1 MDITYILSQIFVI
14 IQYIFIITTYQV
26 KTKKQII
33 IFNTLGALSAIISF
47 LCLKAY
53 SGCMMSLVSIFRNI
67 LFFRIKEKDKSKLVI
82 VLILLFILTIFTY
95 NGILSL
101 MPSIG
106 TLLYTLSVWQ
116 NDTKIYKKY
125 GVLIEMSWFLYFI
138 YIKSLFG
145 IVLEGIS
152 LISIMIGLK
161 REKNKYNARTY

>member
-1 MDITYILSQIFVI
+1 MGITYTLSQVFVI

-26 KTKKQII
+26 KTKRQII
-33 IFNTLGALSAIISF
+33 IFNTLAATSAIISF
-47 LCLKAY
+47 LCLEAY
-53 SGCMMSLVSIFRNI
+53 SGCMMSLVSIFRNL
-67 LFFRIKEKDKSKLVI
+67 LFFNMKEKDKSKLVI

-125 GVLIEMSWFLYFI
+125 GILIEMSWFLYFI

-161 REKNKYNARTY
+161 REKKCI

>member
-1 MDITYILSQIFVI
+1 MEMTYIISQIFVI

-33 IFNTLGALSAIISF
+33 LFNTLAAISAIISF
-47 LCLKAY
+47 LCLEAY

-67 LFFRIKEKDKSKLVI
+67 LFFKMKEKDKSKLII
-82 VLILLFILTIFTY
+82 VLILLFVLTTFTY
-95 NGILSL
+95 NGLFSL

-125 GVLIEMSWFLYFI
+125 GILIELSWFLYFI

-145 IVLEGIS
+145 IILEVIS

-161 REKNKYNARTY
+161 REKRCI

>member
-1 MDITYILSQIFVI
+1 MGITYILSQVFVI

-33 IFNTLGALSAIISF
+33 IFNTLGATSAIISF

-53 SGCMMSLVSIFRNI
+53 SGCMMSLVSIFRNL
-67 LFFRIKEKDKSKLVI
+67 LFFNMKEKDKTALTI

-125 GVLIEMSWFLYFI
+125 GILIEMSWFLYFI

-161 REKNKYNARTY
+161 REKKCI

>member
-1 MDITYILSQIFVI
+1 MNVIYIISQIFVI

-33 IFNTLGALSAIISF
+33 IFNTLSAISAIISF

-53 SGCMMSLVSIFRNI
+53 SGCMMSCVSIFRNL
-67 LFFRIKEKDKSKLVI
+67 LFFDMKEKDKIKLII
-82 VLILLFILTIFTY
+82 VLTILLILTIFTY
-95 NGILSL
+95 NGPLSL

-125 GVLIEMSWFLYFI
+125 GIFIELSWLLYFI
-138 YIKSLFG
+138 YINSIFG
-145 IVLEGIS
+145 IILEGIS
-152 LISIMIGLK
+152 FISVIIGLK
-161 REKNKYNARTY
+161 KEEKMI